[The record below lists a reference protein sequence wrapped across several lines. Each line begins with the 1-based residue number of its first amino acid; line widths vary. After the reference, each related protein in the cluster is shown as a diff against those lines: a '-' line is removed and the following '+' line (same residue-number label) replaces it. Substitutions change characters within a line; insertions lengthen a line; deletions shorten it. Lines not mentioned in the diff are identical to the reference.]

1 MIAACCLV
9 TVLEAFQPD
18 IAIVRRVF
26 EEGLARRQREFG
38 DADLRTAQAARDLG
52 LFLERVG
59 DTAGARRTLQQ
70 AIRID
75 EKAAGPEAEVT
86 LQDVGDLA
94 AISPPALSSPL
105 LLRASKSSDPTV
117 AGPALSALANIRKAA
132 GDRAG
137 AAVLLRSAVTQAEAV
152 DGKEGPMVA
161 LVLNSLAA
169 VAEPEEAVASLRRA
183 VDIDRRALGPK
194 HARTLQD
201 VHTLA
206 SLLRRLGRAGEAA
219 ALEQEFTSALSH

>member
-1 MIAACCLV
+1 M
-9 TVLEAFQPD
+9 
-18 IAIVRRVF
+18 
-26 EEGLARRQREFG
+26 
-38 DADLRTAQAARDLG
+38 
-52 LFLERVG
+52 
-59 DTAGARRTLQQ
+59 
-70 AIRID
+70 
-75 EKAAGPEAEVT
+75 
-86 LQDVGDLA
+86 
-94 AISPPALSSPL
+94 
-105 LLRASKSSDPTV
+105 
-117 AGPALSALANIRKAA
+117 
-132 GDRAG
+132 
-137 AAVLLRSAVTQAEAV
+137 LLRSAVTQAEAV

>member
-1 MIAACCLV
+1 MLK
-9 TVLEAFQPD
+9 AFQPD
-18 IAIVRRVF
+18 IGIVRRVF

-59 DTAGARRTLQQ
+59 DTAGARRALQQ

-75 EKAAGPEAEVT
+75 EKAAGPEAQAT

-94 AISPPALSSPL
+94 AISPPALATPL

-132 GDRAG
+132 GDPTG
-137 AAVLLRSAVTQAEAV
+137 ATVLLRRAVTQAEAV
-152 DGKEGPMVA
+152 DGKDGPMVA

-169 VAEPEEAVASLRRA
+169 AAEPEEAVAALRRA
-183 VDIDRRALGPK
+183 VDIDRRAFGPK

-201 VHTLA
+201 ARTLA
-206 SLLRRLGRAGEAA
+206 NLLRRLGRTAEAA
-219 ALEQEFTSALSH
+219 TLEHEFTSALSH